1 VMPMSRKSMLARTV
15 YQPSQW
21 RIVTIQIIALRTT
34 VRYFAVPAQLC
45 SWGRDGRRAT
55 DSALQNRLHVG

>member
-1 VMPMSRKSMLARTV
+1 MPMSRKSMLARTV

-34 VRYFAVPAQLC
+34 VRYFEVLAQLC
-45 SWGRDGRRAT
+45 FWGRDGRRAT
-55 DSALQNRLHVG
+55 DSALHNRLHVD